1 MIISGTNIS
10 HSRVYSTYMPPI
22 TYGEL
27 WSWGLNNSGQLGDGT
42 STNRSSPVQ
51 TVAGGTNW
59 QTLLSGY
66 NNSIMAAIKTDG
78 TLWTWGLNL
87 YGTLGDG
94 TSTNRSSPVQTVAG
108 GTNWQSGSGGSLAV
122 GAIKTDGTLWMWGFN
137 NYGELGDNSTT
148 YRSSPVQTVAGGTNW
163 SQVAAGYY
171 TGAIKT
177 DGTLWMWGKNT
188 NGELGDNTRTH
199 KSSPVQTVAG
209 GTNWSQVAVGAN
221 QGGVAAI
228 KTDGTLWMWGV
239 NSYGQLGTNNTSSYS
254 SPVQTV
260 AGGTNWSRVAVGL
273 GHTIAVKTDG
283 TLWTWGGNNYG
294 QLGLNDTTNRSSPV
308 QIYGGGTNWSNNP
321 NNIAAGLRSMGAI
334 KTDGTLWI
342 WGANDSGG
350 LGIGSITNKSS
361 PTQVGSLNTWQQLHI
376 AQGHTSAI
384 KTVV

>member
-1 MIISGTNIS
+1 
-10 HSRVYSTYMPPI
+10 MPPI